1 VGLYKICDH
10 KGRARERCDC
20 AWWGCFRGRRVSLP
34 KWTNRDIATKDLADT
49 ALSDLKAAI
58 RANTFDR
65 RGLHYSASA
74 DLRLTLGNVADRY
87 LAAYSHDLDKRYYLG
102 HLRALE
108 VPSAS
113 GTTARLE
120 SKPIDDVTTADIDHV
135 ADTWRRRDRRAG
147 CAQGGAVGVR
157 KLLQTARHLFNWA
170 IKKGHAQRTPFRR
183 EGVAVIEVKALPGR
197 ARRLVGDEETRLL
210 AAADP
215 YTKDLL
221 IAALET
227 GCRGGELRSLQWSE
241 VRERDILILPSKAK
255 TRRARAIPITQH
267 LRGILEM
274 RRHAPDGTELPPTAY
289 VFGNAIGEAMPKERA
304 GELWRATCRWAK
316 VVDLHFHD
324 CRREFACRLMESGAS
339 AHETRDALGH
349 SNLTMTN
356 QYLSTSGT
364 GLRRAFDRFERAR
377 QAPKSGESVNNL
389 SSSDDAA
396 ASREPHN
403 AAKSF

>member
-1 VGLYKICDH
+1 VIAAS
-10 KGRARERCDC
+10 ARGG
-20 AWWGCFRGRRVSLP
+20 AVSAASVSLP
-34 KWTNRDIATKDLADT
+34 KWTNREVATKDDADAALAD
-49 ALSDLKAAI
+49 LKSAV
-58 RANTFDR
+58 RAGTFDR
-65 RGLHYSASA
+65 RGLYYSAPVA
-74 DLRLTLGNVADRY
+74 DLRLTFGDVADRY
-87 LAAYSHDLDKRYYLG
+87 LAAYPADLDKRYYLA
-102 HLRALE
+102 HLRALD
-108 VPSAS
+108 VPAAS

-120 SKPIDDVTTADIDHV
+120 SKPIDDITTADIEH
-135 ADTWRRRDRRAG
+135 AAETWRRRERRAG

-157 KLLQTARHLFNWA
+157 KLLQTARHLFNWS

-197 ARRLVGDEETRLL
+197 ARRLIGDEETRLL

-215 YTKDLL
+215 YTKDVL
-221 IAALET
+221 IAVLET

-241 VRERDILILPSKAK
+241 VRERDILILPAKAK
-255 TRRARAIPITQH
+255 TRRARAIPITQR

-274 RRHAPDGTELPPTAY
+274 RRHGPDGTELPATAY
-289 VFGNAIGEAMPKERA
+289 VFGNALGEPMPKKA
-304 GELWRATCRWAK
+304 ANDLWRATRAAAS
-316 VVDLHFHD
+316 VTDLHLHD
-324 CRREFACRLMESGAS
+324 GRREFACRLMESGAS

-377 QAPKSGESVNNL
+377 QGAKSGESVNNL

-396 ASREPHN
+396 DSAQAST
-403 AAKSF
+403 AAKSN